1 MLFGHI
7 VFTGEACGVLK
18 EYNRFYSEH
27 IQHIISTHSLTT
39 DVAFYVISNSV
50 CGIISE
56 ESSFATH
63 GANILRCF
71 FSKSK
76 KEIAWVSGIKRTDIV
91 DLFEKKVFITSE
103 GQVIAIDNAEYTN
116 YKNKI
121 SNSKNVSYVPLS
133 KRSIINYN
141 ISNNSY
147 TICYWPHRQFDILT
161 FSIMREGLSKNLYL
175 FGVDT
180 PYIFMDSNGSIWF
193 ENAPLVSELTKL
205 AKNLEYAIP
214 MLIKQINTYSD
225 ILTRLQGDYIFSD
238 LVEMIIDYFSVF
250 ILFHDTYEDVLVE
263 SDLFFKKNLEESIRY
278 QTMNLLMSCKID
290 EWMLNNN
297 ILLEKQKRLLS
308 TEMLTPIPKFSIN
321 FDIDYCIMRFYNFLV
336 DLGYEKFWI
345 INEDQIKFYITFF
358 VAKEWKFVMNK
369 ILFTRFSDSIQ
380 KLLPDISFAELSL
393 KNIYDVKEMIKET

>member
-7 VFTGEACGVLK
+7 VFAGETCAVLK
-18 EYNRFYSEH
+18 EYNRYHSEH
-27 IQHIISTHSLTT
+27 KQHIIFTHALTT

-63 GANILRCF
+63 GANILRCYF
-71 FSKSK
+71 NNSR
-76 KEIAWVSGIKRTDIV
+76 KEIVWVSGIKHIDIV
-91 DLFEKKVFITSE
+91 DLFEKKVLITSY
-103 GQVIAIDNAEYTN
+103 GQVIAINNAKYTN
-116 YKNKI
+116 YKKKK
-121 SNSKNVSYVPLS
+121 SNSKKVSYVPLK

-141 ISNNSY
+141 ISNDSY

-175 FGVDT
+175 FGLDT
-180 PYIFMDSNGSIWF
+180 PHIFMDSNGSIWF
-193 ENAPLVSELTKL
+193 ENAPLVSELSEL
-205 AKNLEYAIP
+205 ANNQEYAFP

-225 ILTRLQGDYIFSD
+225 ILTRLQRDYVFSD

-250 ILFHDTYEDVLVE
+250 ILFHDTYEDVLVA
-263 SDLFFKKNLEESIRY
+263 SNLFFKKHLEESIRY
-278 QTMNLLMSCKID
+278 QIMNLLMSCKID
-290 EWMLNNN
+290 EWMLDNN
-297 ILLEKQKRLLS
+297 ILLEKRKSLLS
-308 TEMLTPIPKFSIN
+308 TEMLTPIPEFSIN

-345 INEDQIKFYITFF
+345 IHEAQIKFYITFF

-380 KLLPDISFAELSL
+380 KALPDISFAELSL
-393 KNIYDVKEMIKET
+393 KNIFDVKEMIKET